1 MKLLPQNRVWLLL
14 LAGCLLPL
22 AAPVPAG
29 VPQPMFFFYG
39 EARDAFGWP
48 FQKGASATVVARQGT
63 NDCASYTIQ
72 GPLYPGVN
80 FVLPLYLQD
89 ANANVAYSDKAVRPG
104 STVQIL
110 LIQDGVTQDLMGASG
125 GYVVGDAGRFSNIIL
140 TAGTD
145 TDHDGLPDAWERE
158 LIAYLDDPRYAT
170 ISDINPNDDP
180 DGDGVSNMNEFLAG
194 TFAFL
199 RDDFLRIENYGA
211 SATFFGLGFLS
222 VPGKA
227 YSVAQSTNLAA
238 GTWTYPP
245 YAQSTNSLLQTG
257 PFGGNGDWMQV
268 YVPRTNR
275 FGALRLQVSP

>member
-1 MKLLPQNRVWLLL
+1 MNLPAPTRRSLALAAALLIS
-14 LAGCLLPL
+14 A

-39 EARDAFGWP
+39 EARDTFGWP
-48 FQKGASATVVARQGT
+48 FQAAAGATVVARQGT
-63 NDCASYTIQ
+63 NKCASFTIK

-89 ANANVAYSDKAVRPG
+89 ANANVAYSDQAVRPG

-110 LIQDGVTQDLMGASG
+110 LIQDGVTQNLLG
-125 GYVVGDAGRFSNIIL
+125 GPGNYVVGEAARFANVTL

-145 TDHDGLPDAWERE
+145 LDQDGLPDAWEEE
-158 LIAYLDDPRYAT
+158 LIAYLDDPRYRT
-170 ISDINPNDDP
+170 IGDINPNDDA
-180 DGDGVSNMNEFLAG
+180 DGDGVSNLNEFLAG

-199 RDDFLRIENYGA
+199 RDDFLRIENYGTSA
-211 SATFFGLGFLS
+211 SLFGFGFLT

-227 YSVAQSTNLAA
+227 YSVAQSTNLGA
-238 GTWTYPP
+238 GTWSYPP
-245 YAQSTNSLLQTG
+245 YAQTTNGVLQTG
-257 PFGGNGDWMQV
+257 PFSGSGDWMQV
-268 YVPRTNR
+268 YVPRTNG